1 MPCKIGWRGCRL
13 GEVFRNGRAARCSA
27 ARISSRTEQEKK
39 QSQDKI
45 SQYDMTLPCRSAELF
60 ATVTARHVLQPRDL
74 MRRLDRSILP
84 CLACVPG
91 TALLVIPIGHSKSVA
106 EGWSSP
112 CYTPARRESHACDGH
127 YLKTISPRQP
137 NQTVA
142 TACKISTVEDNICSC
157 SGFPVERLGSSR
169 LLIFASGDTSRP
181 VSLPQE

>member
-1 MPCKIGWRGCRL
+1 MRCKIGWRGCRL
-13 GEVFRNGRAARCSA
+13 GEVFRIGRAASCSA
-27 ARISSRTEQEKK
+27 ARISSRTEREEK

-60 ATVTARHVLQPRDL
+60 ATVTARQLLQPRDL

-91 TALLVIPIGHSKSVA
+91 TALLVIPIDHSESVA
-106 EGWSSP
+106 EGWPSP
-112 CYTPARRESHACDGH
+112 CHTPAQRESHAADGH
-127 YLKTISPRQP
+127 YLKTISLRQP

-142 TACKISTVEDNICSC
+142 TVSNISTVEDNICSY

-169 LLIFASGDTSRP
+169 LLVFASGDTSRP